1 MNKIDYS
8 PRALQDMDDIWDYI
22 ALELK
27 NPTAAQRTVD
37 RIMNDV
43 ARLKNGA
50 FLGAPLSSITSLNSD
65 FRYVVSGNYM
75 TFYRVDGNRI
85 EVVRVL
91 YGRRNYPE
99 LLFGGTGLLKDEE

>member
-1 MNKIDYS
+1 MNNIRYS

-37 RIMNDV
+37 RIMDDV

-50 FLGAPLSSITSLNSD
+50 FLGAPLSSIVSLDND

-75 TFYRVDGNRI
+75 AFYRVDGNQI
-85 EVVRVL
+85 EIARVL
-91 YGRRNYPE
+91 YGRRKYLE
-99 LLFGGTGLLKDEE
+99 LLFSEFTEESEN